1 MKKTMKVL
9 GILLCAVLLVVGSV
23 AATLAYLTAKSGTV
37 TNTFTVG
44 NVALELDEAD
54 TDKYGQPLRD
64 NATTY
69 QDGEETKTVTRET
82 ADRTDSNTYHLI
94 ASKKYVKDPTV
105 TVTSLAG
112 DLAYVRMILKV
123 KGTTWANLSQVL
135 EGYDLDKWAL
145 VNPNATADTD
155 GYIAYEFRYCETVGS
170 GKLPALFTGIDVS
183 TNENYNLVST
193 LTNID
198 VEAHAI
204 QADGFADATEAWA
217 AFVAQGSTTPSE
229 EPEEQA

>member
-1 MKKTMKVL
+1 MKKAMKVL

-54 TDKYGQPLRD
+54 TDKYGQPLI
-64 NATTY
+64 NSSTTY
-69 QDGEETKTVTRET
+69 EEGGQIKNVTIDN

-123 KGTTWANLSQVL
+123 KGTTWTNLSQVL
-135 EGYDLDKWAL
+135 EGYDSDKWDL
-145 VNPNATADTD
+145 VNPSATAGTD
-155 GYIAYEFRYCETVGS
+155 GYIAYEFRYFETVGS
-170 GKLPALFTGIDVS
+170 KELEPLFTGIDVS
-183 TNENYNLVST
+183 TNEKYNLVST

-204 QADGFADATEAWA
+204 QADGFADATAAWA

-229 EPEEQA
+229 